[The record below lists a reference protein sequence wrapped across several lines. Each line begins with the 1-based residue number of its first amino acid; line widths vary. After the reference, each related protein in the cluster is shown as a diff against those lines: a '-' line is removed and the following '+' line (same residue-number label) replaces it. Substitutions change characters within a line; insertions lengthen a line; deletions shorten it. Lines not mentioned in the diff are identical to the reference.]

1 MQSLRY
7 DSHPGVRS
15 MAPASTILIIDDE
28 ANLRRSLSLILQK
41 AGFAVT
47 SAGNGQEAVQYLQS
61 GAYDLAFLD
70 LKMPDINGIDLLPQ
84 IRNLYPDMPVLIL
97 TAHATLDSAI
107 EAVRKGARDYLI
119 KPIDPANIVSRVEE
133 ILAEQRQPKRRREIV
148 SSIQDLLAE
157 LRQIDGKDIQP
168 PGILVTVSSTD
179 PTRFLQRG
187 PLTLDLHAR
196 HVKLDDRFIQLS
208 PTAFDY
214 LVTLVRH
221 SPNAVSYETLVM
233 ESQGYKTSLNEAR
246 DLARWRIHE
255 LRKALEPDSDQPRY
269 IITERGTGYRLVI

>member
-1 MQSLRY
+1 MS
-7 DSHPGVRS
+7 
-15 MAPASTILIIDDE
+15 PANTILVVDDE

-41 AGFAVT
+41 SGYSVT
-47 SAGNGQEAVQYLQS
+47 SAANGEEAIQYLQS

-70 LKMPDINGIDLLPQ
+70 LKMPDTNGMELLPE
-84 IRNLYPDMPVLIL
+84 IRNMYPDMPVLIL
-97 TAHATLDSAI
+97 TAHATLESAI
-107 EAVRKGARDYLI
+107 EAVRKGARDYMI
-119 KPIDPANIVSRVEE
+119 KPIDPPVILSRVDS

-148 SSIQDLLAE
+148 SHIQELLGE
-157 LRQIDGKDIQP
+157 LRQIDGQEP
-168 PGILVTVSSTD
+168 SSPGILMTVSSTD

-196 HVKLDDRFIQLS
+196 HIKMGEQFIQLS

-214 LVTLVRH
+214 LVTLLRH
-221 SPNAVSYETLVM
+221 SPNPVSYETLVM

-255 LRKALEPDSDQPRY
+255 LRKALEPKPEQPMY

>member
-1 MQSLRY
+1 MT
-7 DSHPGVRS
+7 
-15 MAPASTILIIDDE
+15 PANTILIIDDE

-41 AGFAVT
+41 AGYAVT
-47 SAGNGQEAVQYLQS
+47 TAGNGQEAVVYLQS

-70 LKMPDINGIDLLPQ
+70 LKMPDINGIDLLPE
-84 IRNLYPDMPVLIL
+84 IRALYPDMPVLIL

-119 KPIDPANIVSRVEE
+119 KPIDPSNIVARVEE
-133 ILAEQRQPKRRREIV
+133 ILTEQRQPKRRREIV

-157 LRQIDGKDIQP
+157 LRQIDGKEAQP
-168 PGILVTVSSTD
+168 QGLLVTVSSTD

-196 HVKLDDRFIQLS
+196 HVKLDDRFVQLS

-221 SPNAVSYETLVM
+221 SPNAVSYETLVV

-255 LRKALEPDSDQPRY
+255 LRKALEPDNEQPRY

>member
-1 MQSLRY
+1 MS
-7 DSHPGVRS
+7 
-15 MAPASTILIIDDE
+15 PANTILIVDDE

-41 AGFAVT
+41 AGYSVT
-47 SAGNGQEAVQYLQS
+47 CAANGGEAIQYLQS

-70 LKMPDINGIDLLPQ
+70 LKMPDTNGMELLPE
-84 IRNLYPDMPVLIL
+84 IRNMYPDMPVLIL
-97 TAHATLDSAI
+97 TAHATLESAI

-119 KPIDPANIVSRVEE
+119 KPIDPPVILSRVDE

-148 SSIQDLLAE
+148 SHIQELLAE
-157 LRQIDGKDIQP
+157 LRQIDGQDP
-168 PGILVTVSSTD
+168 GSTGILMTVSSTD

-196 HVKLDDRFIQLS
+196 HIKMGEQFIQLS

-214 LVTLVRH
+214 LVTLLRH
-221 SPNAVSYETLVM
+221 SPNPVSYETLVM
-233 ESQGYKTSLNEAR
+233 ESQGYKTTLNEAR

-255 LRKALEPDSDQPRY
+255 LRKALEPSPAQPRY
-269 IITERGTGYRLVI
+269 IITERGVGYRLVI